1 MDKRLELTF
10 TKGDVKMANKPMKRC
25 STSLD
30 NRETQIKTPLV
41 LPNIKEF
48 IQLFLNFSNNIEE
61 ETQAHSIIPVLL

>member
-10 TKGDVKMANKPMKRC
+10 TKGDVKMANKLMKRC

-30 NRETQIKTPLV
+30 NREMQIKSPLV

-61 ETQAHSIIPVLL
+61 EET

>member
-1 MDKRLELTF
+1 MGKKLELTF

-30 NRETQIKTPLV
+30 NREMQIKTPLI

-61 ETQAHSIIPVLL
+61 EET